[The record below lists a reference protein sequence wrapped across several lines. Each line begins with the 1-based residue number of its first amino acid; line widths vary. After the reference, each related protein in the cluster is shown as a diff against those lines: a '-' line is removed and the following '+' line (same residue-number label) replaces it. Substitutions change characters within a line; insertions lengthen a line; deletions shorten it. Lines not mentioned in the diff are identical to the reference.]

1 MTEEFPEPPAAA
13 RRVRYDQGC
22 AAAHALNLVG
32 DRWALLVVRELMLTP
47 KRFQALRAGLPGV
60 TPGVLTGRLDQLAD
74 AGIVTHDPDTS
85 FYALTGHGYAL
96 RPVLRELGRWGAG
109 RLGHDPRRFLSPT
122 SLMMSLGVMADRGRT
137 AGSRAMAGFDLG
149 RERFLACFGEDG
161 EPHVQPTRDPG
172 AAALVFEGSPNA
184 VAFALYG
191 PGPVVDAVASG
202 ALVVRG
208 DADAAQAFAD
218 LFGAVELPAG

>member
-1 MTEEFPEPPAAA
+1 MTNGDPATE
-13 RRVRYDQGC
+13 RRVRYDQRC

-47 KRFQALRAGLPGV
+47 KRFQAIRAGLPGI
-60 TPGVLTGRLDQLAD
+60 TPGVLAGRLEQLAD

-85 FYALTGHGYAL
+85 FYALTGDGYAL

-122 SLMMSLGVMADRGRT
+122 SLMMSLAVMADRGRT
-137 AGSRAMAGFDLG
+137 AGSRAFAGFDLG
-149 RERFLACFGEDG
+149 RERFLVCFDADG
-161 EPHVQPTRDPG
+161 EPEVQPTRDPG
-172 AAALVFEGSPNA
+172 AAPLTFEGAPNA

-191 PGPVVDAVASG
+191 PRSVADLMAAGS
-202 ALVVRG
+202 VTVRG
-208 DADAAQAFAD
+208 DAAAAQEFAD
-218 LFGAVELPAG
+218 LFGSVNLAEV